1 MGDSGGS
8 SQPTSQTVTQNTI
21 DPAMVPYYTSIAQR
35 AQALSNQPYVTYQ
48 GQRTAQ
54 FDPMQ
59 QQAFRQ
65 ISALKQP
72 EMFGQAQQA
81 FQQAGKFTPDT
92 FDKADADKYMSP
104 YQQAVTDIAV
114 RNAQEEAARQ
124 MAMSSASRG
133 LGASQSSANA
143 IMNAAIGRYTARDIG
158 DLVAKQR
165 QESYLNAQQQFERD
179 RAAREF
185 AANLGLQSGQGLA
198 ALGTARQAAD
208 LQRLQALRGAGAEKQ
223 ALRQQALDAAY
234 RDFLQQRDWQR
245 ELLAWESGIT
255 KGLPTQT
262 ASSALAYQQN
272 PGLAQQIA
280 GLGGAALSAYGA
292 FR

>member
-1 MGDSGGS
+1 MSDSGGS
-8 SQPTSQTVTQNTI
+8 SQPTSQTIQQNTI
-21 DPAMVPYYTSIAQR
+21 DPAMVPFYTSIASR
-35 AQALSNQPYVTYQ
+35 AQGLSKQPYVPYQ
-48 GQRTAQ
+48 GQRVAQ

-59 QQAFRQ
+59 QQAFSQ
-65 ISALKQP
+65 IKALKQP

-81 FQQAGKFTPDT
+81 FKSAGQFTPGE
-92 FDKADADKYMSP
+92 FGSAEAQKYMSP

-133 LGASQSSANA
+133 LGSAQSSANA
-143 IMNAAIGRYTARDIG
+143 IMNATMGRYAARDIG
-158 DLVAKQR
+158 DLVAKQQ
-165 QESYLNAQQQFERD
+165 QESFLNAQQQFERD
-179 RAAREF
+179 RQAREF
-185 AANLGLQSGQGLA
+185 AAQMGLQSGQGLA

-208 LQRLQALRGAGAEKQ
+208 LQRIQALRGAGAE
-223 ALRQQALDAAY
+223 QQALKQQMLDTAY
-234 RDFLQQRDWQR
+234 RDFLQQRDWER

-262 ASSALAYQQN
+262 ASSALAYQQQ
-272 PGLAQQIA
+272 PGPAQMLTGLAGSALA
-280 GLGGAALSAYGA
+280 GYQA